1 MDERNLPQRKHL
13 AHPPSV
19 ERDNR
24 PVILFVTLTVQPRG
38 NFLALEKFHAA
49 FRGACGDADAWLVGR
64 YVIMPD
70 HVHLFCAPGRF
81 PAVPVRQWGRYF
93 KRCVTMRLAGAARGD
108 TRPPVPVPGDGC
120 GSEAVPWRW
129 QADFWDTQMR
139 DGDQYH
145 RKWLYVRENPV
156 RAGLVADA
164 DAWPFQGEVHSL
176 WW

>member
-1 MDERNLPQRKHL
+1 MR
-13 AHPPSV
+13 
-19 ERDNR
+19 
-24 PVILFVTLTVQPRG
+24 
-38 NFLALEKFHAA
+38 
-49 FRGACGDADAWLVGR
+49 
-64 YVIMPD
+64 
-70 HVHLFCAPGRF
+70 
-81 PAVPVRQWGRYF
+81 
-93 KRCVTMRLAGAARGD
+93 VTMRLAGIVDTSRSGAALVMG
-108 TRPPVPVPGDGC
+108 